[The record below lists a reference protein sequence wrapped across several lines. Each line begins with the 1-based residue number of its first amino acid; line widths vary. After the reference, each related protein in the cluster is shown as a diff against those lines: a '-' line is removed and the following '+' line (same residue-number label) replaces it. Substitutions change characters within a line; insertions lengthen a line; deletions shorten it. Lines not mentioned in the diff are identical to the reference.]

1 MLSKFIN
8 QETCNEIV
16 KTFNKVSPNTINE
29 AKVISIMG
37 DRWIFATLR
46 TSNHQINGVSNQY
59 PDYCGIWIKQD
70 GAIEPAD
77 TVTCSGHRLLLR
89 PSKGS
94 FYAYDSVKIG
104 FRKSKKNDSLEKIL
118 KKCENFAKK
127 YINIITENQD
137 RMGHAEY
144 VDYSKIVEGV
154 IVK

>member
-59 PDYCGIWIKQD
+59 PDYCGIWIQQD
-70 GAIEPAD
+70 GAIVPAN
-77 TVTCSGHRLLLR
+77 TVTCSGHRLLLK
-89 PSKGS
+89 PAKGS
-94 FYAYDSVKIG
+94 FYAYNSVKIG
-104 FRKSKKNDSLEKIL
+104 FRKSQKNDSLKKIL
-118 KKCENFAKK
+118 KKSENFAKK
-127 YINIITENQD
+127 YISAIIENQKH
-137 RMGHAEY
+137 MGHMGY

-154 IVK
+154 IIK